1 MRLSLF
7 IILDYKSFLKL
18 NLTFKPSSINT
29 TNIKRLFV
37 MNATLCSPFTCI
49 IFYFIFIIGLL
60 VDVAVTVKHIGIA
73 NPAVILLMYYY
84 II

>member
-1 MRLSLF
+1 MSRSLF

-18 NLTFKPSSINT
+18 NLAFKPPSINT

-37 MNATLCSPFTCI
+37 VNPTLCSPFACI

-60 VDVAVTVKHIGIA
+60 VDVAVTVKHIGIT
-73 NPAVILLMYYY
+73 NPAVIL
-84 II
+84 